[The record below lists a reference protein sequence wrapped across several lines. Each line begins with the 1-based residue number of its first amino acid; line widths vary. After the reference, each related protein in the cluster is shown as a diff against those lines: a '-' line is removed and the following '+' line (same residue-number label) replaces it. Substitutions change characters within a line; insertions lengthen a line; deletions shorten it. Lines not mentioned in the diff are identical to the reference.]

1 MEVTEVKEL
10 AVVPYEK
17 MDVMGNE
24 LVVSNT
30 GQITLSLSRESFKK
44 RKIGQLVMT
53 AKGQLVY
60 EKHVNEEKHLFRK
73 FNAWGFHYI
82 VLEDLHPEA
91 WLRVIS
97 DKKKYAIKVK
107 DARDVAQFLHFKD
120 QGFERQAFIPLSFFK
135 QAELTN
141 A

>member
-1 MEVTEVKEL
+1 MEVKEVKEL

-24 LVVSNT
+24 LIVSET
-30 GQITLSLSRESFKK
+30 GLVTLALARESFKK
-44 RKIGQLVMT
+44 RKIGQLMMT
-53 AKGQLVY
+53 AKGHLVY

-73 FNAWGFHYI
+73 YNAWGFHHI
-82 VLEDLHPEA
+82 VLEDLDERA

-97 DKKKYAIKVK
+97 DKKKYAIQVK
-107 DARDVAQFLHFKD
+107 EAKAVAQFLHFKD
-120 QGFERQAFIPLSFFK
+120 QGFEKQAFIPLSFFK
-135 QAELTN
+135 TKELN